1 LYWCSLLTQCE
12 FSDFT
17 KTDTL
22 VISIYSENIF
32 QPDDL
37 LGSVEV
43 PLVSIPEEK
52 LGLQVMEKQL
62 PLTNGSGKISVHAEL
77 GWETNM

>member
-1 LYWCSLLTQCE
+1 MVTVSY
-12 FSDFT
+12 
-17 KTDTL
+17 
-22 VISIYSENIF
+22 VIKNLNLPLSSSWLQSHCCPLPSYT
-32 QPDDL
+32 DL

>member
-1 LYWCSLLTQCE
+1 MQFTAVAGLPT
-12 FSDFT
+12 DF
-17 KTDTL
+17 
-22 VISIYSENIF
+22 
-32 QPDDL
+32 

-77 GWETNM
+77 GWETKM